1 MVAVV
6 SVAVLA
12 EASLEVASEEDP
24 QGAVVPPVDG
34 NLIRFL
40 IQHKYSTPPS
50 SYLVAWR
57 GGVFLSL
64 A

>member
-24 QGAVVPPVDG
+24 QEAVVPPVDG
-34 NLIRFL
+34 DLIRFL

-50 SYLVAWR
+50 SHLVAWG
-57 GGVFLSL
+57 GGVLLSL
-64 A
+64 G

>member
-1 MVAVV
+1 MVAVA

-34 NLIRFL
+34 NLTRFL

-50 SYLVAWR
+50 YKI
-57 GGVFLSL
+57 
-64 A
+64 

>member
-12 EASLEVASEEDP
+12 EASLEVASEEGP
-24 QGAVVPPVDG
+24 LVAVVPLVDG
-34 NLIRFL
+34 DLIRFL

>member
-34 NLIRFL
+34 DLTHFL

-50 SYLVAWR
+50 YKIRAWR
-57 GGVFLSL
+57 GGVLL
-64 A
+64 RLG